1 MHELLNNI
9 TKLNTDQINLML
21 KILFGAFLSA
31 LLTYSAIP
39 KIIRISYR
47 KKLMASPGKRSSHKN
62 STPNLGGIGIFF
74 GVIISMSIFTND
86 IFDYVYLL
94 PSLLLIFFTGV
105 MDDILVISPVKKLY
119 TQFITAALISI
130 GSGIRIDNFFG
141 ILGIYEINYYLSI
154 IFTVTVVVFL
164 VNSYNLI
171 DGIDGLAG
179 GIGILA
185 CLSFAFSFFKLGVSN
200 YENVVL
206 CFILLGSL
214 VTFLYFNFSK
224 RNKIFMGDTGSLFVG
239 FILSFLMIKFISLF
253 IENQQDHILYH
264 LHSAP
269 VICIAVFIIPIV
281 DPISVSILRIINKKG
296 PFQADKN
303 HTHHRY
309 LDLGWTHKK
318 SSIVLISLNFIIIL
332 ICFFLRHINVNLLLL
347 IILTLGVIVSFA
359 PAIFNKKVKFFKEEL
374 DNKPIGLDI

>member
-1 MHELLNNI
+1 MLEFLNNI
-9 TKLNTDQINLML
+9 FKLSDNQFNLIL
-21 KILFGAFLSA
+21 KILFGTFLSS
-31 LLTYSAIP
+31 LLTFIAIP

-47 KKLMASPGKRSSHKN
+47 KRLMALPGKRSSHKN
-62 STPNLGGIGIFF
+62 STPNLGGIGIFY
-74 GVIISMSIFTND
+74 GVIISMSIFTNGV
-86 IFDYVYLL
+86 FSYVYLL
-94 PSLLLIFFTGV
+94 PSLLLIFFTGI
-105 MDDILVISPVKKLY
+105 MDDILVISPIKKFY
-119 TQFITAALISI
+119 TQFFTAALISI

-164 VNSYNLI
+164 VNAYNLI

-185 CLSFAFSFFKLGVSN
+185 CLSFAFSFFKLGVAN

-206 CFILLGSL
+206 CFIILGSL
-214 VTFLYFNFSK
+214 ISFLYFNFSK

-239 FILSFLMIKFISLF
+239 FLLSFLMIKFISLF
-253 IENQQDHILYH
+253 IESEHNSIVYH
-264 LHSAP
+264 LHTAP
-269 VICIAVFIIPIV
+269 VICIAIFIIPII
-281 DPISVSILRIINKKG
+281 DTISVSILRIMNKKG

-318 SSIVLISLNFIIIL
+318 SSIILIILNFIIIL
-332 ICFFLRHINVNLLLL
+332 TCFYLRHINVNLLLF
-347 IILTLGVIVSFA
+347 IIIFLGLFVSFA
-359 PAIFNKKVKFFKEEL
+359 PAILNKNIKFFKEEL